1 MDVLINLLGRN
12 AFTMCTLKYNL
23 IFQLYLNKAG
33 EKSLQSFFPKFA
45 TLSNFLC
52 ILRDT
57 SQVWYLLSH
66 NRNSIN
72 R

>member
-33 EKSLQSFFPKFA
+33 EKRNRVDACLRYLGQSKEVLHF
-45 TLSNFLC
+45 
-52 ILRDT
+52 
-57 SQVWYLLSH
+57 H
-66 NRNSIN
+66 
-72 R
+72 